1 MAHYLVTAVPVS
13 GRMEEL
19 RTLLR
24 KDFFVNLRPFGGA
37 ITLSLR
43 NARLREDGSAVW
55 EEEDYCTPPL
65 AQERAAVLDT
75 FFGSLETEPVKKGE
89 GWKRVDALPPLFP
102 DLADR
107 QQSERPEKNRT

>member
-1 MAHYLVTAVPVS
+1 MAHYLVTAVPMA

-19 RTLLR
+19 GNLLR
-24 KDFFVNLRPFGGA
+24 ENAFAKLRPFGGA

-43 NARLREDGSAVW
+43 NARLREDGAAVW

-65 AQERAAVLDT
+65 AQERSAVLDA
-75 FFGSLETEPVKKGE
+75 FFGDLATEPVRKGE
-89 GWKRVDALPPLFP
+89 GWKRIDSLPPLFP

-107 QQSERPEKNRT
+107 

>member
-1 MAHYLVTAVPVS
+1 VAYYLVTAIPVS
-13 GRMEEL
+13 ERMEEL
-19 RTLLR
+19 RNLLR
-24 KDFFVNLRPFGGA
+24 RDAFVKLRPFGMA

-75 FFGSLETEPVKKGE
+75 FFGSLETELVGKGE
-89 GWKRVDALPPLFP
+89 GWKRIAALPPLFP
-102 DLADR
+102 DLA
-107 QQSERPEKNRT
+107 NR